1 MEKMRLRYAAM
12 LLLLTVSAA
21 PGATL
26 TEDFEANFP
35 AWETGWFG
43 ANSNAQNVYGI
54 GAGRGNNPDGLW
66 IQDNSGGDNNI
77 RIAFGNGFALSLTA
91 LSLDVAGYSNGTRLE
106 FFDAGGA
113 VLSDVLIAIT
123 SGAFSDPGVYANYSV
138 TSTTGIGGF
147 RFYNTSV
154 EGNTSI
160 DNVVATTG
168 QSAVPEPATW
178 MLLGTMLP
186 LLGVGAWRRNRRQR

>member
-1 MEKMRLRYAAM
+1 MEKMRFRNAAM
-12 LLLLTVSAA
+12 LLALTVSVA

-26 TEDFEANFP
+26 TEDFEAAFP

-43 ANSNAQNVYGI
+43 ANSNAQNVYGA

-66 IQDNSGGDNNI
+66 IQDNSGGDSNI
-77 RIAFGNGFALSLTA
+77 RIVFGNAFALSLSS
-91 LSLDVAGYSNGTRLE
+91 LSLDVAGYVDGTRLE

-123 SGAFSDPGVYANYSV
+123 EGALTDPGTYANYSV
-138 TSTTGIGGF
+138 NSVTGIGGF
-147 RFYNTSV
+147 RFYNASV

-160 DNVVATTG
+160 DNVVVQTG

-186 LLGVGAWRRNRRQR
+186 LLGVGAWRRNRVRA